1 MRIKVGWWN
10 NSILWCTVENTS
22 KLKIVGNSV
31 TNRWVKYQNW
41 LQVSCPTPK
50 VCVGVRNKIID
61 PTHDKII
68 FIKIS
73 KIYLISEDISYSTP
87 VSKYAFRCSV
97 LCSETLVFEGSLTGE
112 QTSEVKNRIEHIQQI
127 SIVRWKLWFFLSL

>member
-1 MRIKVGWWN
+1 M
-10 NSILWCTVENTS
+10 
-22 KLKIVGNSV
+22 
-31 TNRWVKYQNW
+31 
-41 LQVSCPTPK
+41 SCPTPK

-73 KIYLISEDISYSTP
+73 ISYLMSEDISYSTP
-87 VSKYAFRCSV
+87 FSKYAFRCSV

-127 SIVRWKLWFFLSL
+127 SIVR